1 MADVAPLQ
9 EATGRVANAA
19 PLQEATGSAIAA
31 SVEPPVRDE
40 PERTDQPTV
49 LIEIAEERRPL
60 SRVTLV
66 SLNPTTAAN
75 IEVRLGDGQDGAPVL
90 SVGRAEGN
98 TAVLR
103 DQRVSYTHF
112 LLRTPMRPDQAPGPE
127 DKENARLELELVDLS
142 TNGTWV
148 NNYHVGKGKIVPVH
162 SGDEISIL
170 PVTKV
175 GRSQMIGYVVS
186 DGRQRPPSTTPSRAR
201 RTARSED
208 GPSGVL
214 TRDKPAWAG
223 PGEQHIAG
231 QRSSSPQFKSSGC
244 LDLGQLKPRSK
255 DDCEQSLG
263 STFVAELGAEVT
275 CGICSDIL
283 HRTVALI
290 PCLHNFCTSCYLEW
304 RHRSSECP
312 ACRAQVTSVLRN
324 HALNA
329 VVGTFLKANPR
340 KRREASE
347 LRGMDQRENEPL
359 NRMLLAKLLA
369 SARSP

>member
-75 IEVRLGDGQDGAPVL
+75 IEVEPGDRQDGAPVL

-112 LLRTPMRPDQAPGPE
+112 LLRTPMRPDQPRE
-127 DKENARLELELVDLS
+127 DKENAALELELVDLS

-148 NNYHVGKGKIVPVH
+148 NNYHVGKGKIMPVKA
-162 SGDEISIL
+162 GDEIAIL
-170 PVTKV
+170 PVTTV

-186 DGRQRPPSTTPSRAR
+186 DSRHEQPRRRSTS
-201 RTARSED
+201 
-208 GPSGVL
+208 
-214 TRDKPAWAG
+214 
-223 PGEQHIAG
+223 
-231 QRSSSPQFKSSGC
+231 
-244 LDLGQLKPRSK
+244 
-255 DDCEQSLG
+255 
-263 STFVAELGAEVT
+263 
-275 CGICSDIL
+275 
-283 HRTVALI
+283 
-290 PCLHNFCTSCYLEW
+290 
-304 RHRSSECP
+304 
-312 ACRAQVTSVLRN
+312 
-324 HALNA
+324 
-329 VVGTFLKANPR
+329 
-340 KRREASE
+340 
-347 LRGMDQRENEPL
+347 
-359 NRMLLAKLLA
+359 
-369 SARSP
+369 